1 MRRCVPRLAGVK
13 SALRGLVQHLSLE
26 RIERGIYRGSSCD
39 LGWGRI
45 YGGQVVAQAL
55 GAAQLTL
62 PEDGRSIHSL
72 HSYFLL
78 PGDPRQSVVY
88 DVEDVRDG
96 GSFSARRFKAIQN
109 GEPIFFMT
117 ASFQTAAGED
127 DLPSLEHES
136 HASLRSV
143 PLPEECESKSIVM
156 QRHAEHIPKPL
167 RARLTATDAWS
178 TPIEIKV
185 VDMALP
191 GAHARGEA
199 TPPSQEFWF
208 RAACPRTPAGAR
220 ALSDDPRVHEQIL
233 AYASDF
239 GLLATA
245 LRPYPFESW
254 SPEMQCATID
264 HSMWYHRAFR
274 ADEWLFARFKSPVAN
289 GGRGLAH
296 GEIFSR
302 DEASGEFITVA
313 SVSQEGV
320 MRQRRARPR

>member
-1 MRRCVPRLAGVK
+1 MRRCAPRLAESK

-26 RIERGIYRGSSCD
+26 RIDRGIYRGSSAD

-55 GAAQLTL
+55 NAAQLTL
-62 PEDGRSIHSL
+62 PLDRHIHSL

-96 GSFSARRFKAIQN
+96 GSFSARRVKAIQN

-117 ASFQTAAGED
+117 ASFQASANED
-127 DLPSLEHES
+127 DLPPLEHES
-136 HASLRSV
+136 HASLSSV
-143 PLPEECESKSIVM
+143 PLPEECESKSIAM
-156 QRHAEHIPKPL
+156 QRCAEYIPKPL
-167 RARLTATDAWS
+167 RARLTTADAWS

-199 TPPSQEFWF
+199 TPPSQQFWF
-208 RAACPRTPAGAR
+208 RAACPRTPTGAR
-220 ALSDDPRVHEQIL
+220 ALPDDPRVHEQIL
-233 AYASDF
+233 SYASDF

-245 LRPYPFESW
+245 LRPYPYESW

-264 HSMWYHRAFR
+264 HS
-274 ADEWLFARFKSPVAN
+274 
-289 GGRGLAH
+289 G
-296 GEIFSR
+296 IF
-302 DEASGEFITVA
+302 
-313 SVSQEGV
+313 
-320 MRQRRARPR
+320 